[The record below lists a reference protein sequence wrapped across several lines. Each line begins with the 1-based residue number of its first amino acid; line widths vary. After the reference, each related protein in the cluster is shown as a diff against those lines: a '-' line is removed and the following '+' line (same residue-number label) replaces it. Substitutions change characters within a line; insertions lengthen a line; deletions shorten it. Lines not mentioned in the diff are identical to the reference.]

1 MDYLHIRN
9 RMWNTYNLIYFRCS
23 FTYPSLMNISLRCN
37 NINRF
42 ILAIQSQVGRLGK
55 EASRCELRAALIAS
69 AWVAARWSDYWC
81 NIFQGLAKRIGKQKA
96 ITAIARKLL
105 VVIWHVLT
113 KRELDRQ
120 AQPIAIAR
128 SLMTWSSSHHLAH
141 VHGQHRLDFVRHR
154 LELLGIADQVPSFQ
168 ANGRV
173 HSLTA

>member
-1 MDYLHIRN
+1 MTILAAIGDIQRFPDSQRLVGYSGLGARVHASA
-9 RMWNTYNLIYFRCS
+9 NTYH
-23 FTYPSLMNISLRCN
+23 T
-37 NINRF
+37 
-42 ILAIQSQVGRLGK
+42 GK
-55 EASRCELRAALIAS
+55 ITKEGRCELRAALIAS
-69 AWVAARWSDYWC
+69 AWVAVRWSDYWR

-96 ITAIARKLL
+96 ITAIARKML

-141 VHGQHRLDFVRHR
+141 VHGQHRLDFVRYR

-173 HSLTA
+173 HSLSA